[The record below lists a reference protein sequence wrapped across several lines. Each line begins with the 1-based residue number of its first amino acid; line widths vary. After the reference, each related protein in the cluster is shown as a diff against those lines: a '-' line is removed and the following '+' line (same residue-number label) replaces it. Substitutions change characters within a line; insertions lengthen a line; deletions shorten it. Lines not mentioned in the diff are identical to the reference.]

1 MSYQSAFEIGRSALF
16 ASRAGIQIAGHNMA
30 NASTPGFHRR
40 SIHLLP
46 AQGGVLGTRMFMGN
60 GVSIGSINREIDLA
74 LQARYRNSISREASL
89 AVDQQFLVALETLQN
104 ELGEGSLSSGL
115 DAFFGSFSEL
125 ANMPTDS
132 SLRTIALQQGEVL
145 AARISELA
153 AGYDGLASEVT
164 SSIEITVNAANE
176 LLEQIAV
183 LNGQIGTYEGSG
195 HEASELRDQRD
206 LLVSQL
212 SQFIDVTATEVS
224 GGMIELR
231 VGSTPVLMGDNS
243 RGLEAVRQVDADGVA
258 TMSILVAE
266 NGSQLQ
272 INGGSLQ
279 GLLVQQAE
287 TIGPARQALETLAF
301 ALINEVNRLH
311 SQGQGERGWAQLTGT
326 VSLNDPAASLAD
338 AASGLIFPVENGQ
351 FTIHLR
357 DPETGEVV
365 NSFDIQIDPETMSL
379 QDVANSI
386 ATASGGAITAGV
398 DGDGRLELGATG
410 GLEMTFSEDT
420 SGVLAAIGVNTF
432 FTGSSA
438 ADIGISA
445 DLLASPEL
453 LALGSDNIDGSTGT
467 ALGIAGL
474 QNIQSALLQ
483 NQSIGDFW
491 SGSVGTLGVRTG
503 ASSGMFQSSSLVR
516 ESLAIQMMSVSG
528 VSMDEETINLLAYE
542 RQYEAAAR
550 YLSVV
555 DETLEILMNLV

>member
-1 MSYQSAFEIGRSALF
+1 MSYHSAFEIGRSALF
-16 ASRAGIQIAGHNMA
+16 ASQAAIQIAGHNMA
-30 NASTPGFHRR
+30 NATTPGFHRR

-46 AQGGVLGTRMFMGN
+46 AQGGVIGTRMYMGN
-60 GVSIGSINREIDLA
+60 GVSIGTINREIDLA
-74 LQARYRNSISREASL
+74 LQARYRASISREASL

-104 ELGEGSLSSGL
+104 ELGEGSLSSAL

-125 ANMPTDS
+125 ANTPTDS

-153 AGYDGLASEVT
+153 AGYDGLAA
-164 SSIEITVNAANE
+164 EITSGIENTVDAANE
-176 LLEQIAV
+176 LMEQIAV

-195 HEASELRDQRD
+195 NEASELRDQRD
-206 LLVSQL
+206 LLVDQL
-212 SQFIDVTATEVS
+212 SQIIDVTATEVS

-231 VGSTPVLMGDNS
+231 VGSTPVLVGDNS
-243 RGLEAVRQVDADGVA
+243 RGLEAVRQVDADGAV
-258 TMSILVAE
+258 TMSIRVAE

-272 INGGSLQ
+272 VTGGSLQ
-279 GLLVQQAE
+279 GLLEQQAE
-287 TIGPARQALETLAF
+287 TIGPAREALDTLAF
-301 ALINEVNRLH
+301 ALIHEVNRLH
-311 SQGQGERGWAQLTGT
+311 SQGQGERGWTQLTGT
-326 VSLNDPAASLAD
+326 VSLSDPTVPLSD
-338 AASGLIFPVENGQ
+338 AASGLTFPVENGQ
-351 FTIHLR
+351 FTINLR
-357 DPETGEVV
+357 DPETGEIV
-365 NSFDIQIDPETMSL
+365 NSFDIQVDPGSMSL
-379 QDVANSI
+379 QDLAGSI
-386 ATASGGAITAGV
+386 SAASGGAISAGV
-398 DGDGRLELGATG
+398 DGDGRLELAATG

-420 SGVLAAIGVNTF
+420 SGVLAAVGANTF

-467 ALGIAGL
+467 ALAIAEL
-474 QNIQSALLQ
+474 QNAQSNWLQ
-483 NQSIGDFW
+483 DQSISEFW

-503 ASSGMFQSSSLVR
+503 ASAGMFQSSSLVR
-516 ESLAIQMMSVSG
+516 ESLAVQMMSVSG

-542 RQYEAAAR
+542 RQFEAAAR